1 MIPCPKPYQADTLP
15 KCIGQGIQGIHSRA
29 QPHCQHLINVIA
41 KAGPVGQDLLFKHK
55 ANGAWRVAGLE
66 WGGEWVSKKIGFRE
80 FFVCLQGIIEISL
93 EVGRCSKGD
102 GSCSR
107 QISISRHEGGGR

>member
-1 MIPCPKPYQADTLP
+1 MCRSQTIPCPKPYQADTLS
-15 KCIGQGIQGIHSRA
+15 KCIGQGIQDIHSRA
-29 QPHCQHLINVIA
+29 QPHCQPLIDLIA
-41 KAGPVGQDLLFKHK
+41 NAGPVEQDLLLKHK

-66 WGGEWVSKKIGFRE
+66 LGSEWVSKKIVFRE

-102 GSCSR
+102 VSC
-107 QISISRHEGGGR
+107 SRHEGGGR